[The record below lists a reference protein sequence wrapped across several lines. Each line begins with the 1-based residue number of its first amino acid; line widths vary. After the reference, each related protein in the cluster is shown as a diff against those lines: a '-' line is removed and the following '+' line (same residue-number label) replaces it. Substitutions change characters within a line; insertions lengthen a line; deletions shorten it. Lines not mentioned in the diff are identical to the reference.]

1 MKNVKKLGL
10 GLFIMSLAGVALGC
24 SSDTS
29 TKKAETKKEDK
40 TEEVK
45 KDQATDSG
53 DLGDFHVAIQDFSRG
68 QDFEGSEVGI
78 VQYEFTNNSEDNQM
92 FTVAISPKVF
102 QNGVALDSAVMTE
115 DGFSDGLTEIQPGAK
130 ITIKTAYKLADTEN
144 PVSVEISPTFSLKD
158 EKLTKEFTLQ

>member
-1 MKNVKKLGL
+1 MKNVKKIGL
-10 GLFIMSLAGVALGC
+10 GLFIMSLAGIALGC
-24 SSDTS
+24 SSDTPA
-29 TKKAETKKEDK
+29 KKTDTKKEAK

-92 FTVAISPKVF
+92 FSIAISTKLF
-102 QNGVALDSAVMTE
+102 QNGVALESGVMTE
-115 DGFSDGLTEIQPGAK
+115 DGFADGLTEIQPGAT
-130 ITIKTAYKLADTEN
+130 ITVKSAYKLADIEN
-144 PVSVEISPTFSLKD
+144 PITVEVSPSFSLKD